1 MARLFHLHLL
11 PAALV
16 TGGTLIGLVGLG
28 IAQERSPADAAAPS
42 QAPTASEAP
51 AAAAGAAA
59 TSSEA
64 GSAAGA
70 EPRAGRPLRRPPTP
84 AAAVPAPRSVP
95 PASARDSPP
104 AASFDSSLDAL
115 VREGVVTPAE
125 RERVRSGSR
134 AIPFNSPA
142 NVQACSSGALSAQE
156 CRRGVV
162 VRGWGRPGSSTSA
175 SGGLLGGDAGSGITG
190 AGQRLIG
197 GAPLTTPLTVPVAA
211 LLAGSGGGFRLADVF
226 AVTPRPSPI
235 GGNGNRRL
243 LFPLIGSAVT
253 SSGFGFRVHP
263 VLGSWL
269 MHAGRDL
276 AAPEGTPVVA
286 SLSGQVISSGV
297 AGGYGL
303 AIEIEHER
311 PRRRTLYGHLSE
323 LYVKPGD
330 RVRQG
335 EVIGRVGSTGL
346 STGPHLHFELRLPAD
361 GGWLA
366 VDPGDLDPGRAA
378 GGSDAIALLMGQLL
392 QSLERP
398 VAPLA
403 PAPPAG

>member
-28 IAQERSPADAAAPS
+28 GAQERLPGDTAAPVAPP
-42 QAPTASEAP
+42 QASTAAEAP
-51 AAAAGAAA
+51 AAGGAAA
-59 TSSEA
+59 PTPEASS
-64 GSAAGA
+64 GGGA
-70 EPRAGRPLRRPPTP
+70 EPRAGQPLRPPRTP
-84 AAAVPAPRSVP
+84 AAPAPRSVP
-95 PASARDSPP
+95 PASARDSRPP
-104 AASFDSSLDAL
+104 ASFDTSLDAL
-115 VREGVVTPAE
+115 VREGVVTQAE
-125 RERVRSGSR
+125 RDRVRSGSR
-134 AIPFNSPA
+134 ATPFNSPESG
-142 NVQACSSGALSAQE
+142 QACSSGALSAQE

-162 VRGWGRPGSSTSA
+162 VRGWGRPGSA
-175 SGGLLGGDAGSGITG
+175 SSGPGGLLGGAENGMVGP
-190 AGQRLIG
+190 GQQLIG
-197 GAPLTTPLTVPVAA
+197 GAALTTPLTVPVAA
-211 LLAGSGGGFRLADVF
+211 LLAGGGGGFRLADVF

-253 SSGFGFRVHP
+253 SSGFGFRMHP

-323 LYVKPGD
+323 LYVKAGD

-346 STGPHLHFELRLPAD
+346 STGPHLHFELRLPGD
-361 GGWLA
+361 GGWMA
-366 VDPGDLDPGRAA
+366 VDPGDLDPGQAA

-398 VAPLA
+398 IAPLA